1 MAEYWEN
8 IDEEDGFHL
17 EQLKELQLRIKL
29 MSFACNRNC
38 TITALQLG
46 LFILGLLM
54 SVFNIGKSL
63 YLIFILS
70 FIILDFLSI
79 LHC

>member
-29 MSFACNRNC
+29 MSFVCNRNC
-38 TITALQLG
+38 TITAMQLG

-70 FIILDFLSI
+70 FITLDFLSI